1 MALVLGAVLT
11 VTGPTVIGP
20 LLRKIRPS
28 GKAGIIAKW
37 ESIAIDPIGATLPV
51 LVFEAISSLR
61 SAHSIQQHQR
71 VRQFVDVADRA
82 RQRALQ

>member
-20 LLRKIRPS
+20 LLREIRRS
-28 GKAGIIAKW
+28 GKVGIIAKW
-37 ESIAIDPIGATLPV
+37 ESIAIDPTGATLAV

-61 SAHSIQQHQR
+61 STHSIQQHQG
-71 VRQFVDVADRA
+71 VRQLVDVAGRA
-82 RQRALQ
+82 RQ